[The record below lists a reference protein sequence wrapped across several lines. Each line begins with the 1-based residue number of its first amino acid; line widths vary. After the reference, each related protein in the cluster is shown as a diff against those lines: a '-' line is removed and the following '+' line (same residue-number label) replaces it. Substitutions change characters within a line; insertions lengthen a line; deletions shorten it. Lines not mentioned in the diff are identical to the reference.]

1 MANDLVGG
9 AVEAV
14 LDAVVDKTFV
24 EEEPLPAEAELARF
38 LRVSRPTM
46 REAVRNLSMGGVL
59 NVVHGRGTFLL
70 PRFRWRELRYLMY
83 VAAHEGRVLEVE
95 LDLLGVEE
103 MLEVG
108 AVRLAAVEHSEDD
121 IQEMRRCLEE
131 YEIAA
136 RADDIQALIGL
147 DHAFHDA
154 ILSATGN
161 QFVASTMHPF
171 RDALLGARFRAT
183 EAEEVRSTV
192 MAQHRSILEAVEARD
207 SDRAA
212 ELMHEHM
219 AQTRMDILAARERR
233 GGELSEN
240 L

>member
-1 MANDLVGG
+1 MANDLVAG
-9 AVEAV
+9 AVEKV
-14 LDAVVDKTFV
+14 LDAVVEGTFV
-24 EEEPLPAEAELARF
+24 EEVPLPAEAELARF
-38 LRVSRPTM
+38 LNVSRPTM

-95 LDLLGVEE
+95 LDVLGVEE

-108 AVRLAAVEHSEDD
+108 AARLAALHRSDD
-121 IQEMRRCLEE
+121 DLAEMRRCMEE
-131 YEIAA
+131 YAVAA
-136 RADDIQALIGL
+136 RADDIQAVVGL
-147 DHAFHDA
+147 DYAFHDA
-154 ILSATGN
+154 ILAASGN
-161 QFVASTMHPF
+161 HFVASAMHPF

-183 EAEEVRSTV
+183 ETDVVRETV
-192 MAQHRSILEAVEARD
+192 MDQHRLLVEALEAQDVERT
-207 SDRAA
+207 A

-219 AQTRMDILAARERR
+219 AQTRIDIQAARERR
-233 GGELSEN
+233 GSELSEN

>member
-1 MANDLVGG
+1 MANDLVER
-9 AVEAV
+9 AVEGV
-14 LDAVVDKTFV
+14 LDAVVDRTFV

-70 PRFRWRELRYLMY
+70 PRFRWRELRYLLY
-83 VAAHEGRVLEVE
+83 VAAHEGRVQEVE

-108 AVRLAAVEHSEDD
+108 AVRLAAVQRSEEDL
-121 IQEMRRCLEE
+121 QEMRRCVEE
-131 YEIAA
+131 YRIAA
-136 RADDIQALIGL
+136 KADDIQALIGL

-154 ILSATGN
+154 ILAATGN

-171 RDALLGARFRAT
+171 RDALLGTRFRAS
-183 EAEEVRSTV
+183 ESEEVRAMVVSHHLQILQAIE
-192 MAQHRSILEAVEARD
+192 AQDAEGAAR
-207 SDRAA
+207 
-212 ELMHEHM
+212 LMHEHM
-219 AQTRMDILAARERR
+219 AQTRRDILTARERR

>member
-1 MANDLVGG
+1 MANDLVEG
-9 AVEAV
+9 AVEGV
-14 LDAVVDKTFV
+14 LDAIVDRTFV

-83 VAAHEGRVLEVE
+83 VAAHEGRVREVE
-95 LDLLGVEE
+95 LDLIGVEE

-108 AVRLAAVEHSEDD
+108 AVRLAARQRSEADLD
-121 IQEMRRCLEE
+121 EMRRCLEE
-131 YEIAA
+131 YKIAA
-136 RADDIQALIGL
+136 KTDDIQALVGL
-147 DHAFHDA
+147 DHAFHDV
-154 ILSATGN
+154 ILGATGN

-183 EAEEVRSTV
+183 ESGEVRVKVIS
-192 MAQHRSILEAVEARD
+192 QHRRILEAVEAQD
-207 SDRAA
+207 AERAA

-219 AQTRMDILAARERR
+219 AQMRKDLLTARERR